1 MGVQCS
7 HTVVSLYRSQVPPRR
22 GQIKAQIFESMVK
35 AIASAASKAMGK
47 NKGEGG
53 GSASTT
59 ITPKQMVTSL
69 RGANMSA

>member
-1 MGVQCS
+1 M
-7 HTVVSLYRSQVPPRR
+7 SQVPPRR

-69 RGANMSA
+69 RFLK

>member
-1 MGVQCS
+1 MFS
-7 HTVVSLYRSQVPPRR
+7 LTKTVIKMSQVPPRR
-22 GQIKAQIFESMVK
+22 FESMVK

-69 RGANMSA
+69 RFLK